1 MAFETDF
8 DRRSMFAQQKIA
20 SGWDMATL
28 FSDAAI
34 SFAYK
39 RKRTSYNLKGIF
51 DDAYQGV
58 QVAESEFAS
67 SQPVIMLP
75 TKALPIQPVEG
86 DKVIIECQAYT
97 VRNFKS
103 DGTGVTTLVLEES
116 TELDAP

>member
-1 MAFETDF
+1 MAFETEF
-8 DRRSMFAQQKIA
+8 DRQSMLSTKKVA

-58 QVAESEFAS
+58 QVSESEFAS

-86 DKVIIECQAYT
+86 DKVVIECQVYT